1 MCLGEWLN
9 GRVAVSKTVGCVFES
24 RLPCHR
30 FPTTVFVVGF
40 SFCFEPS
47 NFLNFPA
54 ERYQTPEEAHS
65 CQIFAFFYD
74 LYYFS
79 VNA

>member
-47 NFLNFPA
+47 NFLNFPPNDTKLPKKHIPA
-54 ERYQTPEEAHS
+54 KFLR
-65 CQIFAFFYD
+65 
-74 LYYFS
+74 FS
-79 VNA
+79 VIFIILA